1 MTDPVL
7 ESQLAA
13 AWDFFRAGFD
23 QINVAAGLFV
33 AGVAALLMSRF
44 SRLPVVAAIALFAT
58 LALDA
63 LVPYVQSHEA
73 IKLPPV
79 MDPRFWWPFAAA
91 LFAGYLVVI
100 GIFYGIKRV
109 ILRTV
114 Q

>member
-1 MTDPVL
+1 MIDPAF
-7 ESQLAA
+7 EAQLAPI
-13 AWDFFRAGFD
+13 WDFFRSGFE
-23 QINVAAGLFV
+23 QINVAAGLFI
-33 AGVAALLMSRF
+33 AGVAALLMSRV
-44 SRLPVVAAIALFAT
+44 SRLPVVAAIALFVT

-63 LVPYVQSHEA
+63 LAPYVENHGA
-73 IKLPPV
+73 VKLPPL

-100 GIFYGIKRV
+100 GIFYGIKRA